1 MTLFTITLFFFCP
14 VSGTAGLLASLLR
27 VVTKLVVADIRL
39 NTVLFFVVIV
49 VFLVVCC
56 LTFILTVRT
65 DFVQFYVQ
73 LYAAALQKEE
83 DDRSS
88 FDCGGGTDEVGLQSY
103 MYIAP
108 MR

>member
-1 MTLFTITLFFFCP
+1 MVT
-14 VSGTAGLLASLLR
+14 GTAGLLASMLR

-49 VFLVVCC
+49 VILVVCC
-56 LTFILTVRT
+56 LAFLLTVRT

-73 LYAAALQKEE
+73 LYVAAVQKED

-88 FDCGGGTDEVGLQSY
+88 LDCGTDEVRYTDRYTGLRSTCAPF
-103 MYIAP
+103 YIAAF
-108 MR
+108 